1 MDTTVLKMYQTF
13 GYFQFP
19 ISNRNKSK
27 GKKCSNTALC
37 LPSLIFVVVT
47 IADISVLFAFSKG
60 HQPKIPEVWDE
71 ELGVMSSTFYAIII
85 IKAAVH
91 IFTTVLIQLTI
102 FLRRNKFAQFNV
114 EFVNLIEEFFTF
126 LDVAKSNCLIKT
138 IPRMRKKYET
148 RLHWELIIAGA
159 CWIACIYMWEGYVGN
174 TNVGHETAGELF
186 TNKL

>member
-159 CWIACIYMWEGYVGN
+159 C
-174 TNVGHETAGELF
+174 
-186 TNKL
+186 